1 MCPNARARTVRTSD
15 APPRALRALALVQQ
29 ELRKGN
35 AKAVFSALKCATR
48 GRFGDAS
55 ELISNEKLLATLLSN
70 GVSMQTLVRWLR
82 AVRWPDRERAADVI
96 ERLWMDGP
104 DGAAACAPRDHVWI
118 ARTQKT
124 GPPTFLLRPPHSVLL
139 QGLEALRAPI
149 APPPRLG
156 ESLQRVRA
164 DRADLTEFVDVEGL
178 AEAERQVAAMLADAG
193 LDARSKRRAAYLGE
207 FCELVRKHYDLK
219 QTLTLVNGAKVDV
232 LALVS
237 HYETKYNMEGRL
249 YSRNTATVSHDENGS
264 EKRRTIDV
272 TGMPRALR
280 PFLLQRFA
288 HDLDQSNS
296 QAVILLQMAEKYTPN
311 VAVPELRAYNADR
324 KSLFDHVCATY
335 GFDHLDAEA
344 RKELVKPLVLRLMFS
359 GTLTGWQITNG
370 LDPRKAPPCPRIARL
385 EAELLALRAAI
396 FAHPEWRGWVDR
408 DRVRQTQVQ
417 QRRPEHKRKGIEDI
431 ERSIFAR
438 IAQSEENVILTA
450 MRAYLADA
458 GFCALALVY
467 DGIVVLDDDRPVDLQ
482 AMSARIRA
490 DTGYEMTILEKPMF
504 TGTDEWPTLSLDA

>member
-1 MCPNARARTVRTSD
+1 MGDGSA
-15 APPRALRALALVQQ
+15 RALRALALLRQ
-29 ELRKGN
+29 ELRQGN
-35 AKAVFSALKCATR
+35 SLKAVVGALKCATR

-55 ELISNEKLLATLLSN
+55 ELVSSEKLLRTLLSN
-70 GVSMQTLVRWLR
+70 GVSIRTLVRWLR
-82 AVRWPDRERAADVI
+82 AVRWPDREHAAYVI
-96 ERLWMDGP
+96 ERLWVDGP
-104 DGAAACAPRDHVWI
+104 GDALACDPRDCVWI
-118 ARTQKT
+118 AHARKA
-124 GPPTFLLRPPHSVLL
+124 GPPSFLVRPPHSELV
-139 QGLEALRAPI
+139 QGLAALRAPI

-156 ESLQRVRA
+156 ERPQSVRA

-178 AEAERQVAAMLADAG
+178 DEAERQVAAMLADAG
-193 LDARSKRRAAYLGE
+193 LDERSRRRAAYLGE
-207 FCELVRKHYDLK
+207 FCALVRQHYDLK
-219 QTLTLVNGAKVDV
+219 QTIELVDGSKVDV
-232 LALVS
+232 LALRS

-249 YSRNTATVSHDENGS
+249 YSKNTATVSLDESGS
-264 EKRRTIDV
+264 EKRRTVDV

-311 VAVPELRAYNADR
+311 VAVPELRAYNGDR
-324 KSLFDHVCATY
+324 KSLFDHVSETY
-335 GFDHLDAEA
+335 GFEHLDAEA

-359 GTLTGWQITNG
+359 GTLRGWQIANG
-370 LDPRKAPPCPRIARL
+370 LDPRRAPPCPRIARL

-396 FAHPEWRGWVDR
+396 FAHPAWRDWVDR

-458 GFCALALVY
+458 GVCALALVF
-467 DGIVVLDDDRPVDLQ
+467 DGIVVLDEKRPVDLQ

-490 DTGYEMTILEKPMF
+490 DTGYRMTVLEKPMF
-504 TGTDEWPTLSLDA
+504 TGNDEWPTLSLDA